1 MHQRTIIYITFLI
14 AVGALLITSIY
25 LFDQKKKLQISFNQ
39 QQSQIERLQSNNK
52 DLVTEKTSLEE
63 ELTEANEAIDQI
75 AQDLSD
81 TQSQL
86 EDTDA
91 RLNPVRDLLRDVA
104 DDVATQQK
112 LASIDEELLQ
122 KYSNVYFLNEN
133 YTPSSLSIIP
143 NQYTLKNERFHTQA
157 LPFLLDLLRNAEND
171 GIDLAITSAYRSF
184 DRQQELKSYY
194 QTIYGEGANQFSA
207 DQGYSEHQL
216 GTTVDFVS
224 PESNNQLSG
233 FGSTSAY
240 QWLLENAYQFGFVL
254 SYPEDNQF
262 YVFEPWHWRFV
273 GTELAK
279 DLRQDN
285 KFLFEYDE
293 RILQTYRLN
302 LFD

>member
-133 YTPSSLSIIP
+133 YTNIHLI
-143 NQYTLKNERFHTQA
+143 
-157 LPFLLDLLRNAEND
+157 LL
-171 GIDLAITSAYRSF
+171 IF
-184 DRQQELKSYY
+184 Q
-194 QTIYGEGANQFSA
+194 
-207 DQGYSEHQL
+207 
-216 GTTVDFVS
+216 
-224 PESNNQLSG
+224 
-233 FGSTSAY
+233 
-240 QWLLENAYQFGFVL
+240 
-254 SYPEDNQF
+254 
-262 YVFEPWHWRFV
+262 
-273 GTELAK
+273 
-279 DLRQDN
+279 
-285 KFLFEYDE
+285 
-293 RILQTYRLN
+293 
-302 LFD
+302 

>member
-1 MHQRTIIYITFLI
+1 MHQRTIIYVTFLI

-25 LFDQKKKLQISFNQ
+25 LFDQKKKLQITLNQ
-39 QQSQIERLQSNNK
+39 QQSQIKRLQSNNK

-63 ELTEANEAIDQI
+63 ELMAANETIDQI

-133 YTPSSLSIIP
+133 YTPSSLSTIP
-143 NQYTLKNERFHTQA
+143 NQYTLKNERFHSQA

-240 QWLLENAYQFGFVL
+240 QWLLENAYQFGFVM

-273 GTELAK
+273 GTELAN

-293 RILQTYRLN
+293 RELQ
-302 LFD
+302 